1 MEDDSEKL
9 ISFWYSGESVEGS
22 NVGCPGGSITKER
35 SAKKGRSDE
44 ESTSSL
50 L

>member
-1 MEDDSEKL
+1 MEDNSEKL
-9 ISFWYSGESVEGS
+9 ISFWSSGESVEDS
-22 NVGCPGGSITKER
+22 NAGYPGGSITKET
-35 SAKKGRSDE
+35 SAKEGRSDE